1 MVCALPELDS
11 AACSGLIV
19 FGVAG
24 GLRNGE
30 AMSKWRR
37 WVAAFA
43 IGASLFGVA
52 ACDSDPDP
60 TEIDEPGNP
69 TEDPDNPLDPTLPD
83 E

>member
-1 MVCALPELDS
+1 MAE
-11 AACSGLIV
+11 
-19 FGVAG
+19 
-24 GLRNGE
+24 
-30 AMSKWRR
+30 WRR
-37 WVAAFA
+37 WVAALA

-60 TEIDEPGNP
+60 NEIENEPGNL